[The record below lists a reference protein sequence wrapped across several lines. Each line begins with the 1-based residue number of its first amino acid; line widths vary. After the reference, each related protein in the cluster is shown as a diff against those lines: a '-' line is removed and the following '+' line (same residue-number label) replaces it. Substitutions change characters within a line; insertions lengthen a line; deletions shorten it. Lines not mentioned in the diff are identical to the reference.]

1 MNHPATKTS
10 SIPQA
15 ELSQGAAD
23 SIANQEPLTSPAPP
37 PKRAK
42 TDPSSNTM
50 MRSILYNIVI
60 PIAILSIGAGV
71 VVALGSISPTARE
84 EDDQSPAGRMGRLPA
99 AEVSKVLSLADI
111 GKPLEL
117 RVDGVVVPYRE
128 IELAAEVAGRIV
140 KKSPSCEAGN
150 YVSKGD
156 FLFEIDDTDYVQEV
170 ERLTKMRE
178 QDYAALKEV
187 DQEVANTR
195 RVLDLAD
202 KDVTIQEGEVKRLES
217 MPAGFASQVELDQAK
232 KALLASMQNRLS
244 YENQLTLLA
253 ARRNKLEAAERLA
266 TTQLR
271 SSEINLERTKVYSP
285 VDGVVVRENVEL
297 NSFIQ
302 RGSSMV
308 TLEDVSKA
316 EVAVNLRMDQLQ
328 WVLDQRR
335 EGEPTEI
342 KLSDINLESPKTD
355 SPDSTRASLSQPGYS
370 LPRTPAIIEYTIA
383 GRNDMTF
390 QWSGNLVRYS
400 GIGLDARSRTVPV
413 VVVVDQPR
421 QFTGRRSGESDEPAK
436 ASPSPLVRGMFV
448 SVRLQIQPTTPLLAI
463 PSVAI
468 QPGGRVWQFSPDDA
482 VLLSSGP
489 KVDATTPAKEPVA
502 APVKSSKAS
511 TDEQASKSAPD
522 EGTKTASGATEPK
535 FNAADWQAGRVVV
548 RRGVVPVDSLWL
560 PADEGQEMAGSNG
573 KKERR
578 YWICEIKDSPMSG
591 GDWVVISP
599 LGEFEEEL
607 PARVLK
613 DNLK

>member
-1 MNHPATKTS
+1 MNHPATKS
-10 SIPQA
+10 SSTPEA
-15 ELSQGAAD
+15 ELSQASAD
-23 SIANQEPLTSPAPP
+23 SIADREPLTSSAPP

-60 PIAILSIGAGV
+60 PIAILSLGVGV

-84 EDDQSPAGRMGRLPA
+84 EDDQSPAGRMRRLPA

-156 FLFEIDDTDYVQEV
+156 FLFEIDDTDYAQEV

-195 RVLDLAD
+195 SVLDLAN
-202 KDVTIQEGEVKRLES
+202 KDVAIQEGEVKRLES

-244 YENQLTLLA
+244 FENQLTLLA

-271 SSEINLERTKVYSP
+271 SAEINLERTKVYSP

-342 KLSDINLESPKTD
+342 KLSDINLESQATD

-390 QWSGNLVRYS
+390 RWDGHLVRYS

-421 QFTGRRSGESDEPAK
+421 HFTGKRPGDSGETQ

-468 QPGGRVWQFSPDDA
+468 QPGGRVWQFVPDDA
-482 VLLSSGP
+482 VLLSANSQA
-489 KVDATTPAKEPVA
+489 DA
-502 APVKSSKAS
+502 APPAEEPTDAPVIGVKTSADDQSEEQS
-511 TDEQASKSAPD
+511 TVKDAKPGLSAL
-522 EGTKTASGATEPK
+522 ETK
-535 FNAADWQAGRVVV
+535 FNANAWKAGRVIV

-560 PADEGQEMAGSNG
+560 PADEGQETDSDNG

-578 YWICEIKDSPMSG
+578 YWVCEIKDSPMSG
-591 GDWVVISP
+591 GDWVVTSP
-599 LGEFEEEL
+599 LGEFENEL

>member
-1 MNHPATKTS
+1 MNHPITS
-10 SIPQA
+10 
-15 ELSQGAAD
+15 
-23 SIANQEPLTSPAPP
+23 APP

-50 MRSILYNIVI
+50 KRSILYNIVI
-60 PIAILSIGAGV
+60 PIAILSLGVGV

-84 EDDQSPAGRMGRLPA
+84 ADDQTPAGRMRRLPA
-99 AEVSKVLSLADI
+99 AEVSRVLSLADI

-195 RVLDLAD
+195 RVLDLAAR
-202 KDVTIQEGEVKRLES
+202 DVAIQEGEVKRVES

-232 KALLASMQNRLS
+232 KSLLASMQNRLS

-253 ARRNKLEAAERLA
+253 ARRSKLEAAERLA

-271 SSEINLERTKVYSP
+271 SAEINLERTKVYSP

-335 EGEPTEI
+335 EDEPTEV
-342 KLSDINLESPKTD
+342 KLSDVNAESPKTD
-355 SPDSTRASLSQPGYS
+355 APDSTRASLAQPGYS

-390 QWSGNLVRYS
+390 RWDGSLVRYS

-421 QFTGRRSGESDEPAK
+421 QFSGKRSGDVGGP
-436 ASPSPLVRGMFV
+436 SPSPLVRGMFV

-468 QPGGRVWQFSPDDA
+468 QPGGRIWQFILDDT
-482 VLLSSGP
+482 VLLSTAPTDAAPEEEPTVAPELASAEAAAGQPETQASGDAP
-489 KVDATTPAKEPVA
+489 SALKNATT
-502 APVKSSKAS
+502 
-511 TDEQASKSAPD
+511 
-522 EGTKTASGATEPK
+522 K
-535 FNAADWQAGRVVV
+535 FDAADWKAGRVVV

-560 PADEGQEMAGSNG
+560 SSDEEQMGEGGNGNGNGNG

-591 GDWVVISP
+591 GDWVVTSP
-599 LGEFEEEL
+599 LGEFESEL

-613 DNLK
+613 DNLQ

>member
-1 MNHPATKTS
+1 MNH
-10 SIPQA
+10 
-15 ELSQGAAD
+15 
-23 SIANQEPLTSPAPP
+23 LTSPAAP

-42 TDPSSNTM
+42 NDPSSNTM

-60 PIAILSIGAGV
+60 PIAILSLGVGV

-84 EDDQSPAGRMGRLPA
+84 EDDQSPAGRMRRLPA

-140 KKSPSCEAGN
+140 EKSPSCEAGN

-156 FLFEIDDTDYVQEV
+156 FLFKIDDTDYAQEV

-178 QDYAALKEV
+178 QDYAALQEV

-217 MPAGFASQVELDQAK
+217 MPAGFASQVELDQSK

-271 SSEINLERTKVYSP
+271 GAEINLERTKVYSP

-421 QFTGRRSGESDEPAK
+421 QFTGKRSGDSEEPQ

-468 QPGGRVWQFSPDDA
+468 QPGGRVWQFVPDDA
-482 VLLSSGP
+482 VLVSSGP
-489 KVDATTPAKEPVA
+489 KVDATTPAKVPAA
-502 APVKSSKAS
+502 APVESSKAS
-511 TDEQASKSAPD
+511 TDEPASKSAPD
-522 EGTKTASGATEPK
+522 KSAKTASGATEPK

-560 PADEGQEMAGSNG
+560 PADERQESERGNG

-578 YWICEIKDSPMSG
+578 FWICEIKDSPMSG
-591 GDWVVISP
+591 GDWVVTSP
-599 LGEFEEEL
+599 LGEFENEL